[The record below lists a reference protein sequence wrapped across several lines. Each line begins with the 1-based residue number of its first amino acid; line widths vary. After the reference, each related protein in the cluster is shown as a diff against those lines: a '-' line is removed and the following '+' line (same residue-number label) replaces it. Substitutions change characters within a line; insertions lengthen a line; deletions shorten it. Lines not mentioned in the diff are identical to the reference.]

1 MGFKKLF
8 NYMVMIFIS
17 GLGLFNSTQL
27 EVRYEPGTNNEL
39 FFQNGQ
45 IISTA
50 FMGLFIAAFFVEILM
65 MKRNGLSNSSE
76 KKIAKKEKA
85 SKNSEK
91 KSAEK
96 KSSSKQV
103 DESSQK
109 ITDIDKEKPS
119 EEESNIEENIEKA
132 KQLMKD
138 VSLTN

>member
-50 FMGLFIAAFFVEILM
+50 FMGLFIAAFFIEILM
-65 MKRNGLSNSSE
+65 MKRNGASTSSD
-76 KKIAKKEKA
+76 KKITKKKKE

-91 KSAEK
+91 KADSK
-96 KSSSKQV
+96 KSDGK
-103 DESSQK
+103 K
-109 ITDIDKEKPS
+109 PKEDG
-119 EEESNIEENIEKA
+119 EAYIEELHREIITEKTVP
-132 KQLMKD
+132 KND
-138 VSLTN
+138 

>member
-1 MGFKKLF
+1 MSFKKLF

-50 FMGLFIAAFFVEILM
+50 FMGLFIAAFFVEILI
-65 MKRNGLSNSSE
+65 MKRNGASTSSDR
-76 KKIAKKEKA
+76 KIGKKEKE

-91 KSAEK
+91 KSDGK
-96 KSSSKQV
+96 KSDGKISGDKILDDKIPDVKKPEV
-103 DESSQK
+103 DSREIIIENNVPK
-109 ITDIDKEKPS
+109 TD
-119 EEESNIEENIEKA
+119 
-132 KQLMKD
+132 
-138 VSLTN
+138 

>member
-1 MGFKKLF
+1 MSFKKLF

-50 FMGLFIAAFFVEILM
+50 FMGLFIAAFFVEILI
-65 MKRNGLSNSSE
+65 MKKNGTSTSSDR
-76 KKIAKKEKA
+76 KIRKKEKE

-91 KSAEK
+91 KSDDK
-96 KSSSKQV
+96 KTDDKKPEVDSS
-103 DESSQK
+103 EI
-109 ITDIDKEKPS
+109 IT
-119 EEESNIEENIEKA
+119 ENNVPKT
-132 KQLMKD
+132 D
-138 VSLTN
+138 